1 MVRSPTETGGVVRDI
16 ELPKSE
22 LTLHDDAAAE
32 RRPFG
37 STDEGVRC
45 AAFTIRSAPTLPVP
59 PGCEIRLASMA
70 MQGTMPQV
78 IDAGSGKFKS
88 R

>member
-1 MVRSPTETGGVVRDI
+1 MVRSPTETGGEVHDV

-45 AAFTIRSAPTLPVP
+45 AAFAIRSAPTLPVP
-59 PGCEIRLASMA
+59 PGCGIWLARIAMA
-70 MQGTMPQV
+70 KTVPSLA
-78 IDAGSGKFKS
+78 DAGT
-88 R
+88 